1 MYVTADLC
9 DFEKGDCDWTQL
21 ADDDFDWDRGSGQ
34 TPTAHTGPSVDHST
48 DTGSGHYYYLESS
61 NRLPAKTAKMASPA
75 FPSGK
80 SGSGPFFVV

>member
-34 TPTAHTGPSVDHST
+34 TPTAHTG
-48 DTGSGHYYYLESS
+48 YYTL
-61 NRLPAKTAKMASPA
+61 L
-75 FPSGK
+75 
-80 SGSGPFFVV
+80 